1 MIILRVLMG
10 RAWDQD
16 AASVTGTVPL
26 SLSSP
31 TSNSDP
37 NTARFSA
44 ITVSSPNRA
53 RFTYS
58 SDVTA
63 VALKTFSSKVSLY
76 GSREFKDVDSKTLS
90 ESDIPPSPSTWIT
103 DTTIGA
109 AL

>member
-10 RAWDQD
+10 RAWAQD
-16 AASVTGTVPL
+16 AASATGIVPL

-90 ESDIPPSPSTWIT
+90 DIPPSPTTWVT